1 MIPCKMGNSPS
12 NKDYVIW
19 MMFKE
24 NFFIYMQNLRIS
36 LIDEFYCYQVFL
48 FLSFKI
54 CVNIF
59 EESLVI
65 CTMLMKLFSR
75 SSYSSNSLGPA
86 RITKTRRVG
95 VQANSASVQSILYY
109 YQVCTQVKTYFLRR
123 FIEQANIIQKKRSN
137 VISC

>member
-12 NKDYVIW
+12 NKYYVIW

-75 SSYSSNSLGPA
+75 SSYSYSSNSLGPA
-86 RITKTRRVG
+86 RFTKMIRVR
-95 VQANSASVQSILYY
+95 VLAKSAMHIGIYLGENVLFKSKQILY
-109 YQVCTQVKTYFLRR
+109 
-123 FIEQANIIQKKRSN
+123 S
-137 VISC
+137 